1 MSILLK
7 DNRELTEKL
16 KTAEKS
22 LKKLREEKVT
32 FTDRLQAVLIEKES
46 VEKQL
51 VMIQDELIALRTYVS
66 KYR

>member
-32 FTDRLQAVLIEKES
+32 FTDRLQAVLIEKETA
-46 VEKQL
+46 EKQL
-51 VMIQDELIALRTYVS
+51 VMIQDELIALRTHVS

>member
-7 DNRELTEKL
+7 DNQELTEKL
-16 KTAEKS
+16 KTTEKS

-32 FTDRLQAVLIEKES
+32 FTDRLQAVLIEKET

-51 VMIQDELIALRTYVS
+51 VMIQDELIALRTHVS